1 MQNAEFRVCDAD
13 LYCTD
18 FNIVGAIHGLPV
30 LELRINYRKIN
41 LNSWLHLSGELSFAK
56 QKDWGVV
63 KNFDFSVSLL
73 SSFSLKMPPSSSEEG
88 NA

>member
-1 MQNAEFRVCDAD
+1 MQSAEFRGFAD
-13 LYCTD
+13 YIVPIL
-18 FNIVGAIHGLPV
+18 NIVGAIHELPV
-30 LELRINYRKIN
+30 LELRINYCKIN

-63 KNFDFSVSLL
+63 ISLNFPVSLL
-73 SSFSLKMPPSSSEEG
+73 PSFSSKMPPSSSEEG